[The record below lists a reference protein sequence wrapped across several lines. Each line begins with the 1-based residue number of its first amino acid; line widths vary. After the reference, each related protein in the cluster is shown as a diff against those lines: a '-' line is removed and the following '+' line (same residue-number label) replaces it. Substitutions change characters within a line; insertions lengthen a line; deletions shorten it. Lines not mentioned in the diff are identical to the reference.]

1 MKRVAYLFV
10 LPAVVLFVAFPLI
23 ATYLVGHL
31 SLFDTNYVI
40 TKFVGFGNYA
50 RLLTD
55 PTFWKSMCNAIIYCL
70 AIIPATVVFAL
81 TLSVGISDYKP
92 TIQNTFRIAF
102 YVPSF
107 AAGII
112 IANVWKWIFDYRYGL
127 ANWLVGLVGIKP
139 IMWLASPSYA
149 MAAVSIMILFSTAG
163 SYLMMYSASIMS
175 IPHEILEQARVDGAS
190 WLQQK
195 LKIVIP
201 MIMPTVLLSVVLM
214 IIAVMQMWE
223 FIYQLTYGGPSGGT
237 ASPVFD
243 IYITGF
249 EQGRYGYA
257 SAKALKLLVVI
268 LAMALIKK
276 QIEKAEK

>member
-1 MKRVAYLFV
+1 LKRVAYLLL
-10 LPAVVLFVAFPLI
+10 LPSILLFLAFPFL

-31 SLFDTNYVI
+31 SLFDTNYV
-40 TKFVGFGNYA
+40 TTRFVGFGNYVK
-50 RLLTD
+50 LLTD
-55 PTFWKSMCNAIIYCL
+55 PTFWQSMCNAIIYCI
-70 AIIPATVVFAL
+70 AIIPATVMFAL
-81 TLSVGISDYKP
+81 ILSIGISDYKP
-92 TIQNTFRIAF
+92 RIQNTFRIAF
-102 YVPSF
+102 YIPSF
-107 AAGII
+107 AAGVI

-127 ANWLVGLVGIKP
+127 ANWLVGLFGIKP
-139 IMWLASPSYA
+139 VMWLASPAYA

-190 WLQQK
+190 WLQTK
-195 LKIVIP
+195 LKIVVP

-214 IIAVMQMWE
+214 MIAVMQMWE

-243 IYITGF
+243 IYLTGF

-257 SAKALKLLVVI
+257 SAKALILLVVI
-268 LAMALIKK
+268 LAMALVKK
-276 QIEKAEK
+276 QIEKAAK